1 MDHAELSRI
10 IHSNHHIRQ
19 IVQRSTNNFLSLQN
33 DLFQKLVN
41 EKFDPTVEQKSKPL
55 IDTLKIRSLS
65 EQITADRV
73 QLALIG
79 ENSCGKTSLIHLLLG
94 SSPILP
100 SDVGSVSAR
109 IIRLTYATNEEAC
122 LNVYESINKRDQN
135 PCEHISLK
143 DCFTETGPDWNAV
156 KLKIKLHVERPD
168 PETVS
173 VESTA
178 FQEWAKY
185 FVEICIPSDFLK
197 LGIDLYDTPGLLYS
211 DPLILKQNLHNLVK
225 LIRPTMVFM
234 YENSAVQIDTQDCFL
249 ALKEA
254 LGKQLD
260 DVSIFFLNTKVDI
273 GLMIPDDIE
282 ITEEEFETTKLVEAR
297 TERKELLLKVPS
309 MAQEIKAGS
318 EFDIIA
324 VESEWDLL
332 GAKMNHLTVN
342 HLIQFVANADLI
354 VAKNITK
361 LIQPIID
368 SFFEFAFVANHRT
381 HDRLKELHS
390 NALQWVENY
399 FLEHQNY
406 IDQALR
412 ELYDVIIR
420 KLNEKMDSIVRR
432 AADKGNAASIEKYIR
447 TLVQYEIIRDD
458 VDEFVKF
465 YACKSLLRVVLDE
478 SLLNNADTNEFLVS
492 TQQSVFTQ
500 LLDTDDETTCQ
511 LFLFN
516 TLLTSFILI
525 GDILIET
532 DEEDDQPKPKQKKSQ
547 LNQLKTRLRQCVIK
561 KTNWS
566 KQMGL
571 KDIAQQYLNNIRAGL
586 ISQKNLLNQI
596 IEELLEVK
604 KNELRQK
611 IEQQCQIAK
620 KFIPQRERA
629 YDLANQY
636 AEHFA
641 CVECKLIVAYN
652 LKNFNGHIPKL
663 NTTEPIIFDE
673 NNNYC
678 EFYSAEWLDKKDLIV
693 KKFKTNISNLQYLE
707 SHYHRKVTQLNSSCF
722 LSLSYLYEHEEN
734 ELWMIFPKYECIEKN
749 IESLA
754 IQNIFKIIFTVAICL
769 EKMHA
774 NELVHGNIDVKN
786 IFCKEGEKYLLGD
799 FYLKQTYDTL
809 LDFVHRHSINKTLTA
824 VTDDIY
830 SLGQLGLFLYEKS
843 KVNHNEDDLKAFKPL
858 KTLLEDCSNEDRL
871 NRPKISNVVRKI
883 NDLMPTK

>member
-19 IVQRSTNNFLSLQN
+19 IVQRATNNFLSLQN

-109 IIRLTYATNEEAC
+109 SIRLTYATNEEAC
-122 LNVYESINKRDQN
+122 LN
-135 PCEHISLK
+135 

-225 LIRPTMVFM
+225 LIRPTVVFM

-260 DVSIFFLNTKVDI
+260 DVSIFFLNTTVDI

-282 ITEEEFETTKLVEAR
+282 ITAEEFETTK
-297 TERKELLLKVPS
+297 
-309 MAQEIKAGS
+309 
-318 EFDIIA
+318 
-324 VESEWDLL
+324 
-332 GAKMNHLTVN
+332 
-342 HLIQFVANADLI
+342 
-354 VAKNITK
+354 
-361 LIQPIID
+361 
-368 SFFEFAFVANHRT
+368 
-381 HDRLKELHS
+381 
-390 NALQWVENY
+390 
-399 FLEHQNY
+399 
-406 IDQALR
+406 
-412 ELYDVIIR
+412 

-500 LLDTDDETTCQ
+500 LPDTDDETTCQ
-511 LFLFN
+511 LFLFD
-516 TLLTSFILI
+516 TLFTSFILI

-566 KQMGL
+566 KQMNP

-629 YDLANQY
+629 YHLANQY
-636 AEHFA
+636 AENFA